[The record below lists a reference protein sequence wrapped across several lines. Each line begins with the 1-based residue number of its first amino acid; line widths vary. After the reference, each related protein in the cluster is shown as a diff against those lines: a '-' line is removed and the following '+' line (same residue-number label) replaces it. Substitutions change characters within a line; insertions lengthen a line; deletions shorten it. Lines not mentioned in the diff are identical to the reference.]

1 MRGPR
6 CSHGRRHTR
15 VNKECRV
22 SLELNR
28 MLQIAIQGGASDI
41 HIKVGLPPMFR
52 VNGMLLPLKDAER
65 MSPED
70 TANFAK
76 QIMTPGQLS
85 KFREK
90 LDLDLA
96 YGVPGLGRF
105 RVNAFVQRGSV
116 GLVFRVIPFKVQT
129 IKDLLLPAS
138 VAAVAD
144 SQRGL
149 ILVTGATGSGKSTTL
164 AAMIEHINSTRT
176 AHIITIEDPIEFL
189 IRDKRCIINQREVGA
204 DARSFSQA
212 LRAALRQD
220 PDVILVGEMRD
231 LESMEIAITAAE
243 TGHLV
248 LSTLHTVDAAES
260 ITRILSAFPQPQQRQ
275 VRMQLANLL
284 KGVVSQRL
292 VPRADT
298 AGRVP
303 AVEVMV
309 STGQIREL
317 ILNEAQPRE
326 ITEAIAKGHQQWG
339 SQTFDQSLMALLA
352 NGYIAYEEALTQSS
366 NPDDFAL
373 RYSGIESTE
382 SQQSWQDFAKKD
394 DNSKDEDD
402 LFADDFE
409 IDRF

>member
-1 MRGPR
+1 
-6 CSHGRRHTR
+6 
-15 VNKECRV
+15 
-22 SLELNR
+22 

>member
-1 MRGPR
+1 
-6 CSHGRRHTR
+6 
-15 VNKECRV
+15 V

>member
-1 MRGPR
+1 M
-6 CSHGRRHTR
+6 
-15 VNKECRV
+15 

-96 YGVPGLGRF
+96 YGVPGWGRF

>member
-1 MRGPR
+1 M
-6 CSHGRRHTR
+6 
-15 VNKECRV
+15 

>member
-1 MRGPR
+1 
-6 CSHGRRHTR
+6 
-15 VNKECRV
+15 V

-116 GLVFRVIPFKVQT
+116 GLFFRVIPFKVQT
-129 IKDLLLPAS
+129 IKVLLLPAS

-260 ITRILSAFPQPQQRQ
+260 ITRIFSAFPQPQQRQ